1 MLYWVTSTEEASGGQ
16 DIGTAQPIFFP
27 QRWNRK
33 GSSII
38 GWLQKILGQGE
49 CRKGT
54 SFNQRENYVGKGC
67 LLFLGGCRSLT
78 GMMDNHLLLSL
89 SPSRCHHGPWSL
101 LICLHSF
108 KPVALD

>member
-67 LLFLGGCRSLT
+67 LLFLGGCTALNLWPWISYLTSL
-78 GMMDNHLLLSL
+78 GLDVFK
-89 SPSRCHHGPWSL
+89 
-101 LICLHSF
+101 CLWQI
-108 KPVALD
+108 